1 MSVGNVAAGTTAVS
15 PSTTADHP
23 RIEQVNSRLD
33 HQASR
38 ILDGFEQGQLSADQ
52 VKQLYGED
60 QKIRQEER
68 TMAKLDGG
76 HLTKADQQSL
86 NQQLDAVSKE
96 IHAERHS
103 GAGKAAGGTTPVSP
117 STTDP
122 DWNADHPRRAQV
134 NSRLDHQASRILD
147 GLEQGQLSAGQVKQL
162 YGEDQKIRQEERSMA
177 SLDGGHITKADQK
190 ALNEQLDV
198 VSKEIYA
205 QRHGGGTA

>member
-60 QKIRQEER
+60 QQIRQEER
-68 TMAKLDGG
+68 TMTSLDGG
-76 HLTKADQQSL
+76 HLTQADQQSL
-86 NQQLDAVSKE
+86 NQQLDAVSKQ
-96 IHAERHS
+96 IYSARHG
-103 GAGKAAGGTTPVSP
+103 GAQPPP
-117 STTDP
+117 STTDK

-147 GLEQGQLSAGQVKQL
+147 GMEQGQLSTGQVKQL
-162 YGEDQKIRQEERSMA
+162 YGEDQQIRQEERSMA
-177 SLDGGHITKADQK
+177 SLDGGHITQADQK
-190 ALNEQLDV
+190 SLNEQLDV